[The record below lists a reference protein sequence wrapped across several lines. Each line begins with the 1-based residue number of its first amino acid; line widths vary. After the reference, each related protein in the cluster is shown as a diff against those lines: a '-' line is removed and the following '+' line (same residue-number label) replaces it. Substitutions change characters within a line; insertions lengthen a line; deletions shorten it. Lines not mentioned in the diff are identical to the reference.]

1 VTKWTSTALSV
12 TNKYQSERSRRPFE
26 NKTLKTVIKCTS
38 TALSVTESFYFC
50 ILNFLNN
57 YMTANTLFYIII
69 AIIIINFIVDKV
81 LDALNAK
88 HFNDALP
95 KDLQDVY
102 DETEYKK
109 SQNYKAT
116 NYKFGIITSTFSIV
130 LTLGFLFFD
139 GFEFVD
145 TIARSY
151 SENPII
157 IALIFFGIIMIGSD
171 IITTP
176 FSYFSTFV
184 IEEKFGFNKTTIKT
198 FFIDKL
204 KGWLMIAIV
213 GGGIFALII
222 WFYNSTS
229 QYFWLYAWG
238 LVAVFTIFM
247 NMFYSRL
254 IVPLFNKQTPLE
266 EGTLRDNIS
275 AYAKTVGFNLDKIFV
290 LNGSKRS
297 TKANA
302 YFSGFG
308 SEKRVT
314 LYDTL
319 INDLDEEE
327 IVAVLAHEVGHYK
340 KKHIIF
346 NLLSSI
352 LLTGLTLYILSLF
365 ISNPLLSNALGVEIP
380 SFHIGLIAF
389 GMLYSPISEITGL
402 IMNYFSRVFEY
413 QADDYAKNTFKAE
426 PLITSLKK
434 LSKNS
439 LSNLTP
445 HPAYVFMHYSHPTLL
460 QRIKNLRK

>member
-1 VTKWTSTALSV
+1 MSA
-12 TNKYQSERSRRPFE
+12 TN
-26 NKTLKTVIKCTS
+26 
-38 TALSVTESFYFC
+38 
-50 ILNFLNN
+50 
-57 YMTANTLFYIII
+57 LFYIII
-69 AIIIINFIVDKV
+69 AIIIINFIIDKI

-88 HFNDALP
+88 HFKDVLP
-95 KDLQDVY
+95 EDLQDVY
-102 DETEYKK
+102 DEAEYKK
-109 SQNYKAT
+109 SQNYKVT
-116 NYKFGIITSTFSIV
+116 NYKFGLLTSTFSII
-130 LTLGFLFFD
+130 LTLGFLLLD

-145 TIARSY
+145 NIARSY

-157 IALIFFGIIMIGSD
+157 IALIFFGIIMIASD
-171 IITTP
+171 ILTLP
-176 FSYFSTFV
+176 FSYYSTFV
-184 IEEKFGFNKTTIKT
+184 IEEKFGFNKTTVKT
-198 FFIDKL
+198 FFLDKL
-204 KGWLMIAIV
+204 KGWLMTAIL
-213 GGGIFALII
+213 GGGILALII
-222 WFYNSTS
+222 WFYQITGSN
-229 QYFWLYAWG
+229 FWLYAWG

-247 NMFYSRL
+247 NMFYSKL

-266 EGTLRDNIS
+266 PGNLRDKIS
-275 AYAKTVGFNLDKIFV
+275 EYAKSVGFKLNKIFV
-290 LNGSKRS
+290 IDGSKRS

-308 SEKRVT
+308 NEKRVT

-319 INDLDEEE
+319 INDLEEEE

-346 NLLSSI
+346 NLFASI

-365 ISNPLLSNALGVEIP
+365 ISNPLLSNALGVEKA

-389 GMLYSPISEITGL
+389 MLLYSPISEITGL
-402 IMNYFSRVFEY
+402 IMNWFSRAFEY
-413 QADDYAKNTFKAE
+413 QADDYAKHTYKAE